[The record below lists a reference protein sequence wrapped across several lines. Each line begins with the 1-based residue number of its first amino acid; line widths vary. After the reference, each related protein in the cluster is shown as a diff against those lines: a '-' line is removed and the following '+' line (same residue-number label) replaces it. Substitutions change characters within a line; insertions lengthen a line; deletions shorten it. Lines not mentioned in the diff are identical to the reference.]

1 MARVTK
7 ENCFCCYGQ
16 LGQQTKTKAQAVAKV
31 PKAPRFFPLTN
42 VFVDTWCTAG
52 DVGSNL
58 HWRAHS
64 TLFLKYVNIL
74 CFIFSLG
81 EIGASNGGNVL
92 LRSFTIS
99 EDFRNMDATIEVHL
113 TSIDLLLSVKVDSRN
128 RINSVSTIYTTGK
141 TETQKVSISSMKGFK

>member
-1 MARVTK
+1 MLSWSTWATNQNK
-7 ENCFCCYGQ
+7 T
-16 LGQQTKTKAQAVAKV
+16 LGGCQGSQGSAV
-31 PKAPRFFPLTN
+31 
-42 VFVDTWCTAG
+42 VFVDTWCRAD

-64 TLFLKYVNIL
+64 THFLKYLNIL
-74 CFIFSLG
+74 CFVFSVG
-81 EIGASNGGNVL
+81 EIGSSNGGNVL